1 VQKQITFSG
10 AIQGREID
18 TPPHPNTPS
27 AYGSTTGI
35 ATHVGQ
41 LSFTYDLTVGN
52 GKGTGSGH
60 LIAAN
65 GDSIY
70 TTIAGSFAL
79 TSTADV
85 ASITEM
91 NTITG
96 GTGRFVG
103 AQGSFIVK
111 RLLNLGSVSPPARST
126 GPLLPGC
133 RLTENSHYS
142 RVEATASRGFWRH
155 VR

>member
-1 VQKQITFSG
+1 MQKQITFSG
-10 AIQGREID
+10 AIQGQEID
-18 TPPHPNTPS
+18 TPPHPNTQS

-52 GKGTGSGH
+52 GKGTGSAH

-85 ASITEM
+85 AGITEM

-111 RLLNLGSVSPPARST
+111 RLLNSGSGFTSGSFDGTITP
-126 GPLLPGC
+126 
-133 RLTENSHYS
+133 
-142 RVEATASRGFWRH
+142 RVQTD
-155 VR
+155 